1 MYWSIRKPDFLN
13 RMVLFVSQCI
23 HDGVWEALSLN
34 EDGELIYDW
43 KKDKRFSLL
52 ASNDKSNLEEYNKQ
66 KSLYFSLLRV
76 WNQDHPS
83 NLAEKGNLPMPYS
96 NLDI

>member
-23 HDGVWEALSLN
+23 HDGVWEAFSLN
-34 EDGELIYDW
+34 EDEELIYDW

-52 ASNDKSNLEEYNKQ
+52 ASNDKSNIEEYNKQ

-76 WNQDHPS
+76 WNQDHPN
-83 NLAEKGNLPMPYS
+83 NLAKDDLPMPYS